1 MKRHIEHMKYWTV
14 LAACAA
20 ILFSCD
26 VSGIKETPEKQTG
39 TVTVTITPE
48 IYTGIS
54 ESGIPAKSAD
64 GNPIGTREIWIFVW
78 DNSSGAPVDGYPAR
92 QTGIIGTSYSFTIPK
107 LTDAR
112 LFFAIMPEEVQYEFY
127 NAEIRFSL
135 DDIYAED
142 NEVWCSDGMNLNT
155 DSGSETIPLS
165 GITLEQRHQ
174 NYTLMFKCENFPS
187 APEEFVKD
195 MSFRIDGVTYPQVIN
210 FSSLETET
218 DEEGTVWR
226 TYELTVLRNYVN
238 STWLEINFSTAKKD
252 IFYFYTDV
260 RGDEKDFRYKYTID
274 YERINGYYY

>member
-1 MKRHIEHMKYWTV
+1 
-14 LAACAA
+14 
-20 ILFSCD
+20 
-26 VSGIKETPEKQTG
+26 
-39 TVTVTITPE
+39 
-48 IYTGIS
+48 
-54 ESGIPAKSAD
+54 
-64 GNPIGTREIWIFVW
+64 
-78 DNSSGAPVDGYPAR
+78 
-92 QTGIIGTSYSFTIPK
+92 
-107 LTDAR
+107 
-112 LFFAIMPEEVQYEFY
+112 MPEEVHYEFY

-155 DSGSETIPLS
+155 DSGQETIPLS

-195 MSFRIDGVTYPQVIN
+195 MSFSIDSVTYPQVIN

-260 RGDEKDFRYKYTID
+260 RGDKKNLRYKYTID